1 MTVYFG
7 GLIFLVSI
15 ATARGRR
22 LSKKGT
28 VIIDHNVDV
37 TPDVIYRCSNTNGAF
52 TTAKVE
58 SNGSELEI
66 GLRAKIRWQ
75 GDLFNDNGIIVYNTP
90 VADVWNYDFTINT
103 EKQSG
108 GIFATKAPKAPR
120 PPRAHMQVYSAT
132 TAMTLVSTKIPI
144 CLRISS
150 SWILSAWIRLCAP
163 VELVHLTTPWE
174 LAWLL

>member
-22 LSKKGT
+22 LRKKGT

-66 GLRAKIRWQ
+66 GLRAKIR
-75 GDLFNDNGIIVYNTP
+75 
-90 VADVWNYDFTINT
+90 
-103 EKQSG
+103 
-108 GIFATKAPKAPR
+108 
-120 PPRAHMQVYSAT
+120 
-132 TAMTLVSTKIPI
+132 
-144 CLRISS
+144 
-150 SWILSAWIRLCAP
+150 
-163 VELVHLTTPWE
+163 
-174 LAWLL
+174 